1 MYEYVRVCM
10 CVCVRVCKKE
20 RDRRCKLRERPLT
33 AMFISAFN
41 VGFQQKSAE
50 FPNSF
55 PRLTALQQVAR
66 MAKD

>member
-1 MYEYVRVCM
+1 M
-10 CVCVRVCKKE
+10 CVCVFVCVCVRK